1 MFVHEQFAQRQ
12 VGIELGDVGLG
23 IGDIR
28 GAAEVV
34 TVIEE
39 DVFDVGRVRWEIAI
53 APGCALS
60 GSSGLFHW
68 MGGPGTSPFALN
80 FGRCTQPSG
89 TEWAAQS
96 FWSAVTL
103 LPLMPQTLLNFCLH
117 RVYLPHAY
125 ADKCVVCQIWV
136 SVEFRSLRNTFFR
149 FKTVWPNF
157 SLFLLRTFILINPSI

>member
-1 MFVHEQFAQRQ
+1 MFVHEQFAKRQ
-12 VGIELGDVGLG
+12 VGIELGDVGLD

-34 TVIEE
+34 AVIEE
-39 DVFDVGRVRWEIAI
+39 DVIDVGRVRWEIAI
-53 APGCALS
+53 ARLRIVRVF
-60 GSSGLFHW
+60 GLVPLKERFRW
-68 MGGPGTSPFALN
+68 CTSVVLR
-80 FGRCTQPSG
+80 FGRCAQPSG

-103 LPLMPQTLLNFCLH
+103 LPLMPQTLLTFCLH